1 MRCPSDSNRRQ
12 RSFCI
17 ARPVPD
23 APGAKK
29 QHPSPP
35 RTGRGSRGGATVPT
49 SRIAEDRACLGLLYA
64 TAGDRPTGR
73 ARHLRRPIVPVH
85 FAYPAATTAAPC
97 PTDAWP
103 LRLDIVRLA
112 WTDRPVGGS
121 AGHGTITIGQP
132 ARFNC
137 RSAIVLIIADRY
149 RAPHCP
155 SLHSPTGIRLPFG
168 RMVFRDRLHAWPK
181 APARC
186 GH

>member
-1 MRCPSDSNRRQ
+1 MSTECEMRSPSDSNRRQ

-85 FAYPAATTAAPC
+85 FAYAAATTAAPC

-112 WTDRPVGGS
+112 WTDRPVVVI
-121 AGHGTITIGQP
+121 AAHGTTTFGQP
-132 ARFNC
+132 AHIDCQSTIARQNQKQREC
-137 RSAIVLIIADRY
+137 TGLALYYNHIGQVARGGGSKAARARSL
-149 RAPHCP
+149 
-155 SLHSPTGIRLPFG
+155 L
-168 RMVFRDRLHAWPK
+168 
-181 APARC
+181 
-186 GH
+186 